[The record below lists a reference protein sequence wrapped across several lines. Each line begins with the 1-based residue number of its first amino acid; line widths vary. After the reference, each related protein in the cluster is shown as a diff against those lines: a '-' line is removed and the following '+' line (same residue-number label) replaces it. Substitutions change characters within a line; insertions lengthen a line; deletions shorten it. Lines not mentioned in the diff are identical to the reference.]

1 MSLLVQNL
9 GHNALLLE
17 SDGTRLLVNPHFN
30 ATGADDPAQG
40 ADFILQTRSLGDDA
54 DDSLHFARRSEATII
69 CHARLA
75 GWYNR
80 QGIAH
85 VHGMSLGSAFN
96 FPFGKVIM
104 TLAHQSGALDEVDG
118 GVHAATPV
126 SVPVSYLINFNDG
139 IDLYIAGNSAR
150 TADMELIGKAGGVDL
165 AILPLGD
172 QPYNG
177 SDDALRAA
185 QLVQAKHV
193 LPVQMDGSQEAT
205 VLAERLQR
213 VAEIDATVLAPG
225 ESATF

>member
-1 MSLLVQNL
+1 MSLVVQNL
-9 GHNALLLE
+9 GQYALLLE
-17 SDGTRLLVNPHFN
+17 SDGTRLLVNP
-30 ATGADDPAQG
+30 AYSAAGSSPAVQDV
-40 ADFILQTRSLGDDA
+40 DFVLQTRSMGDDGEK
-54 DDSLHFARRSEATII
+54 SLQAARSSEATII

-80 QGIAH
+80 QGVAN
-85 VHGMSLGSAFN
+85 VHGMSLGSAYN

-104 TLAHQSGALDEVDG
+104 TLAHQSGDIAEEESG
-118 GVHAATPV
+118 IPV
-126 SVPVSYLINFNDG
+126 SAPVSFLVHFNDG
-139 IDLYIAGNSAR
+139 LDLYVAGNSAR
-150 TADMELIGKAGGVDL
+150 TADMELIGKAGGVDI

-172 QPYNG
+172 QAYNG

-193 LPVQMDGSQEAT
+193 LPVQENGSQEAA

-225 ESATF
+225 ESASF